1 MVEGSSSADVVA
13 KVVLK
18 AVTTEN
24 PSLRHLAG
32 IDAETRMKEKSSMS
46 DVDFYTK
53 MEELMKQNV
62 ANLVRILTRRKCI
75 LKTVHNSIGSSNL
88 FTRSIHNSIRQNFQI
103 LSSVGPL
110 ISTKTTVSRH
120 SLTHR

>member
-32 IDAETRMKEKSSMS
+32 KDAETWMKEKSSMS
-46 DVDFYTK
+46 DVEFYTK
-53 MEELMKQNV
+53 MEELMK
-62 ANLVRILTRRKCI
+62 
-75 LKTVHNSIGSSNL
+75 
-88 FTRSIHNSIRQNFQI
+88 
-103 LSSVGPL
+103 
-110 ISTKTTVSRH
+110 
-120 SLTHR
+120 

>member
-24 PSLRHLAG
+24 PSLRHTG
-32 IDAETRMKEKSSMS
+32 KDAETWMKEKSSMS
-46 DVDFYTK
+46 DVEFYTK

-103 LSSVGPL
+103 LSSAGPL